1 MGPAYCVMSGGW
13 LMNEVK
19 DDHLLG
25 MRAIDRRMRRRS
37 RHVLAD
43 SAVVPLGGLCGLTA
57 VLSADQGVA
66 AELMVERSAPGPCST
81 EPYSLWPVGHCK
93 WTVFVHMCTIQV
105 LDRLSGRY
113 FGG

>member
-1 MGPAYCVMSGGW
+1 
-13 LMNEVK
+13 MNEVK

-66 AELMVERSAPGPCST
+66 AELMVEISAPGPFST

-93 WTVFVHMCTIQV
+93 WIFVHMCTIQV